1 MERVHGHA
9 IDVKAVS
16 KQFGDVTAVDDIS
29 FSVKPRE
36 LFFLLGPSG
45 CGKTTM
51 LRMLAG
57 LESPDKGAI
66 FIENKDVTSLP
77 AHKRDT
83 PMVFQSYALWP
94 HMTVFDNV
102 AFGLVE
108 RRVPKKDIA
117 ARVTRT
123 LTQVGL
129 SAMAKRRPGELSGGQ
144 QQRVVLA
151 RALVLNPSVMLL
163 DEPLSNLDANLRIE
177 MREEILKLHRET
189 DITFIYVTHDQA
201 EALSLADR
209 ILVMK
214 DGAICAL
221 GTPNDLYRTPP
232 NRFCAEFLGEANIL
246 DASAVSN
253 DAKAITVSTGAGT
266 LSAAAR
272 SSFSAGD
279 ALHCLIR
286 PEHIRT
292 NDIGGANRIDCEV
305 LATAFSGPTV
315 TVHLQAA
322 SQRLKAVLIN
332 RDAYGLAAG
341 MRASFFVHPDD
352 IILMNAGNER

>member
-1 MERVHGHA
+1 MERTHGHA
-9 IDVKAVS
+9 IDVKSVS
-16 KQFGDVTAVDDIS
+16 KHFGDVTAVDDIS

-66 FIENKDVTSLP
+66 FIENADVTSLP

-94 HMTVFDNV
+94 PMTVFDNV

-108 RRVPKKDIA
+108 RRVPKKDVA

-163 DEPLSNLDANLRIE
+163 DEPLSNLDANLRVE
-177 MREEILKLHRET
+177 MREEIMKLHRET
-189 DITFIYVTHDQA
+189 AITFIDVTHDQA
-201 EALSLADR
+201 
-209 ILVMK
+209 
-214 DGAICAL
+214 
-221 GTPNDLYRTPP
+221 
-232 NRFCAEFLGEANIL
+232 
-246 DASAVSN
+246 
-253 DAKAITVSTGAGT
+253 
-266 LSAAAR
+266 
-272 SSFSAGD
+272 
-279 ALHCLIR
+279 
-286 PEHIRT
+286 
-292 NDIGGANRIDCEV
+292 
-305 LATAFSGPTV
+305 
-315 TVHLQAA
+315 
-322 SQRLKAVLIN
+322 
-332 RDAYGLAAG
+332 
-341 MRASFFVHPDD
+341 
-352 IILMNAGNER
+352 